1 MNSLKTPKPL
11 LVARMAFPLAASLIT
26 VLLGEW
32 IARGALTADTVTS
45 FIFPHAEAYLL
56 AWLFLFLVWLLLD
69 WIFRLPPLSTLGMA
83 VLGCVP
89 CAVNF
94 YTLQLRGEPFLPW
107 DLAQVSEAAGVASAA
122 GIKIQTSMIVTVV
135 VELAL
140 MASSF
145 FLYRGRHKQRWLPRV
160 AGSAATAAALC
171 LLIFGVYLQP
181 AVCQA
186 VGIVADPWM
195 QDRYYRY
202 YGVVTGFMTNLSN
215 LEIDKPDGYSEE
227 AVDAILDNVDESQK
241 FSTSPLYPTSYAAT
255 TAKDEQVKKPTI
267 IYVMNESYWDVSE
280 LEQYG
285 IKFDTDVSA
294 NLHALQQTSAYGR
307 AYSPSFGGGTC
318 DVEFEALTGYSAS
331 FLPSGS
337 KPYQQHVTKPMF
349 ALPSY
354 LKTQGYQTA
363 AVHCF
368 WARYWSRD
376 TAYPNLG
383 LDDFISLEDMHGV
396 TKVRKHYW
404 TNGLV
409 TDDSMADQI
418 IGQYEKMKASSD
430 EPVFLHAV
438 TMQNHTNYNKDNY
451 PDDQRV
457 KVLEHPAGMK
467 ASTVGALE
475 DFATGIRDADAMLGK
490 LTAYFSQV
498 DEPVILV
505 FWGDHYN
512 PIDSNYDVYT
522 TTGYASDSSADPRL
536 HQTTLLMWS
545 NYSDAQVDLGTIAAY
560 DISPVMMNLYGLQQ
574 PLYFQFLN
582 RQLRVAS
589 RACTRGVTMN
599 LDGTTTLEPTEFQ
612 QRWTQEHW
620 MLQYDLMFGKG
631 YALTRMGLESVAE
644 PAKGK

>member
-11 LVARMAFPLAASLIT
+11 LAARMAFPLAASLIT
-26 VLLGEW
+26 MLLGEW

-107 DLAQVSEAAGVASAA
+107 DLAQVSEVAGVASAA

-140 MASSF
+140 MAGSF

-181 AVCQA
+181 TVCQA
-186 VGIVADPWM
+186 IGIVPDAWM

-215 LEIDKPDGYSEE
+215 LEIDKPDNYSEE
-227 AVDAILDNVDESQK
+227 TVDAILDNVDESRK

-368 WARYWSRD
+368 WAKYWSRD
-376 TAYPNLG
+376 TAEENKG
-383 LDDFISLEDMHGV
+383 ES
-396 TKVRKHYW
+396 
-404 TNGLV
+404 
-409 TDDSMADQI
+409 
-418 IGQYEKMKASSD
+418 
-430 EPVFLHAV
+430 VFD
-438 TMQNHTNYNKDNY
+438 YDC
-451 PDDQRV
+451 
-457 KVLEHPAGMK
+457 KVL
-467 ASTVGALE
+467 
-475 DFATGIRDADAMLGK
+475 
-490 LTAYFSQV
+490 
-498 DEPVILV
+498 
-505 FWGDHYN
+505 
-512 PIDSNYDVYT
+512 
-522 TTGYASDSSADPRL
+522 
-536 HQTTLLMWS
+536 
-545 NYSDAQVDLGTIAAY
+545 
-560 DISPVMMNLYGLQQ
+560 
-574 PLYFQFLN
+574 PLWHN
-582 RQLRVAS
+582 
-589 RACTRGVTMN
+589 
-599 LDGTTTLEPTEFQ
+599 
-612 QRWTQEHW
+612 
-620 MLQYDLMFGKG
+620 
-631 YALTRMGLESVAE
+631 
-644 PAKGK
+644 